1 MNGFRPEVRSWNP
14 ATGAWGSMGNTG
26 VTRYYGTSFLL
37 PLQNT
42 TTEKGKILVCCGS
55 DNITSAAKTSA
66 QIIDFNAGNPLIRT
80 VASSAF
86 ARLYLTPV
94 ILPDGKC
101 VVFGG
106 TQLGNS
112 NPVLAPESFDP
123 VTETWQ
129 TLPASTIPRYYH
141 TTALLLPDGRVWVA
155 GGTRVSSTFE
165 PRTEFFSPSYMTQ
178 TRPTMSVPTVGAYGG
193 SINIPTPNA
202 ADISSVSLV
211 RLMNTTH
218 HYDANQ
224 RLVWLQIASRGSSNI
239 TVSAPINA
247 NIAPPGYY
255 MIHILNSSG
264 IPSAGSI
271 IKIPGAASTPDTTI
285 PNLAI
290 TSPATGSTLPP
301 GSVLVQG
308 TASDNT
314 GGSGVRDVRVRV
326 DTGAYVTATPQSP
339 GNWSTWSITV
349 SITAE
354 GSHTITANC
363 RDNAGNFTT
372 RGSNITISSAPP
384 DTTIPNLAITSPATG
399 STLPPGSVLVQ
410 GTASDNTGGSGV
422 RDVRVRVDTGAYV
435 TATPQSPGNW
445 STWSITVSITAVG
458 SHTITANCRDNAG
471 NFRTRG
477 SNITIA

>member
-1 MNGFRPEVRSWNP
+1 
-14 ATGAWGSMGNTG
+14 
-26 VTRYYGTSFLL
+26 
-37 PLQNT
+37 
-42 TTEKGKILVCCGS
+42 
-55 DNITSAAKTSA
+55 
-66 QIIDFNAGNPLIRT
+66 
-80 VASSAF
+80 
-86 ARLYLTPV
+86 
-94 ILPDGKC
+94 
-101 VVFGG
+101 
-106 TQLGNS
+106 
-112 NPVLAPESFDP
+112 
-123 VTETWQ
+123 
-129 TLPASTIPRYYH
+129 LPAASWPRVYH
-141 TTALLLPDGRVWVA
+141 QVALLLPDGRVWVA
-155 GGTRVSSTFE
+155 GGMPVNGVWE
-165 PRTEFFSPSYMTQ
+165 ARTEVFSPDYLFAAG
-178 TRPTMSVPTVGAYGG
+178 RPTISASPTVGAYGG
-193 SINIPTPNA
+193 TISVPTPNA
-202 ADISSVSLV
+202 ADVSSVSLV

-349 SITAE
+349 SITA
-354 GSHTITANC
+354 
-363 RDNAGNFTT
+363 
-372 RGSNITISSAPP
+372 
-384 DTTIPNLAITSPATG
+384 
-399 STLPPGSVLVQ
+399 
-410 GTASDNTGGSGV
+410 
-422 RDVRVRVDTGAYV
+422 
-435 TATPQSPGNW
+435 
-445 STWSITVSITAVG
+445 VG

-477 SNITIA
+477 VNITIA